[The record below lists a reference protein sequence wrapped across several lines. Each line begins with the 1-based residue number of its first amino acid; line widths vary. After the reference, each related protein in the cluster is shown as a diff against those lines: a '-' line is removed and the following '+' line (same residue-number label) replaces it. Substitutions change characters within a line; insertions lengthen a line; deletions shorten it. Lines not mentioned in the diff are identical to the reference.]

1 VADCPNLS
9 DYRLFEDASNPLE
22 NANGGGIIYDLNTP
36 LFTDYAYDSG
46 VANQLDYWTDHDIL
60 VGAPEDKDSI
70 DSIPLWGDTT
80 ADLDN
85 QARGY
90 LDVNCMHCHSPGG
103 AADTSGMFLE
113 YFRPFGYDTGEC
125 KKPVA
130 AGGGGGGLDYDIV
143 PGDAA
148 ASITHFR
155 MNSNDTEVRMP
166 EIGRTIIHTE
176 GVELIEQW
184 INAMEANDCSGS

>member
-1 VADCPNLS
+1 MLLREIPDGLPES
-9 DYRLFEDASNPLE
+9 DA
-22 NANGGGIIYDLNTP
+22 I
-36 LFTDYAYDSG
+36 FTDYAYKYRFVFVPEGSQAAYRSQD
-46 VANQLDYWTDHDIL
+46 VFDFP
-60 VGAPEDKDSI
+60 VGSVIAKTFI
-70 DSIPLWGDTT
+70 IK
-80 ADLDN
+80 ADLRDPASAEEIIETRLLIRRKEGW
-85 QARGY
+85 ARGY
-90 LDVNCMHCHSPGG
+90 LDINCMHCHSPGG

-148 ASITHFR
+148 ASITHYR
-155 MNSNDTEVRMP
+155 MNSNDTEVRMR

-184 INAMEANDCSGS
+184 IKAMEPNDCSES